1 MAKRF
6 VFRLETVRR
15 VRELRER
22 EAQRAVAGMRAQ
34 IAQFEQQNA
43 QAQHEIAEVQ
53 QRLAN
58 QQTLSSIDPTELS
71 RGRSWIAH
79 LRITILQRER
89 QIAELSSKLQELLDV
104 WREARKQLEII
115 NKLRDRRLDAHRT
128 MVRKYE
134 QREMDAVA
142 QRLHTLPQ
150 ILSPGK

>member
-22 EAQRAVAGMRAQ
+22 EAQRAAAGVRAQ

-43 QAQHEIAEVQ
+43 QAQREIVNVQ
-53 QRLAN
+53 QRLTH
-58 QQTLSSIDPTELS
+58 QQALSSIDPTELS

-89 QIAELSSKLQELLDV
+89 QIDELGTKLEELLDV

-115 NKLRDRRLDAHRT
+115 NKLRERRLNLHRT
-128 MVRKYE
+128 MVRKHE

-150 ILSPGK
+150 ILSPGN